1 MIIQFADL
9 LLQRLLLR
17 GYLLLLRFVEL
28 VPGVAELH
36 QDVDELVLLRV
47 LLRNEPVDVAHL
59 LDDELHVGD
68 GMLLL
73 QELKRRAVAK

>member
-9 LLQRLLLR
+9 LLQRVLLR
-17 GYLLLLRFVEL
+17 SYLLLLCFVEL

-36 QDVDELVLLRV
+36 QDVDEAVLLRV
-47 LLRNEPVDVAHL
+47 LLRNESVDVAHL
-59 LDDELHVGD
+59 FDDELHVGE

-73 QELKRRAVAK
+73 QELKSRAVAK